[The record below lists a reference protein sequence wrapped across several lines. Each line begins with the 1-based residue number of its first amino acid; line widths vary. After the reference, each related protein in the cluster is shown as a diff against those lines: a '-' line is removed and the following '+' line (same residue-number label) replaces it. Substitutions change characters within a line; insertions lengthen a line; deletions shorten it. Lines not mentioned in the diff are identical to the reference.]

1 MSLDLLVVRHA
12 IAGPAGAGVR
22 DAERE
27 LTHEGRQK
35 MRRAVAG
42 LARLELRLDRVLH
55 SPWRRAAQT
64 AELLAPLLADG
75 GELRACAQLA
85 AEPGPGLLDALGGG
99 RVAAVGHEPW
109 VSELV
114 AWLAFGR
121 RDLGRG
127 LEFRKGGV
135 ARLLGEPCPGGMTL
149 LALWTPATLRAL
161 AGAD

>member
-42 LARLELRLDRVLH
+42 LQQLELRLDLVLH

-64 AELLAPLLADG
+64 AELLAPLLVDG
-75 GELRACAQLA
+75 GEVRACAQLA
-85 AEPGPGLLDALGGG
+85 AEPGPALLDALRGG
-99 RVAAVGHEPW
+99 RVAVVGHEPW
-109 VSELV
+109 VSQLV
-114 AWLAFGR
+114 AWLAFGQ

-127 LEFRKGGV
+127 VEFRKGGV
-135 ARLLGEPCPGGMTL
+135 ARLSGDPRPGGMML
-149 LALWTPATLRAL
+149 LALWTPASLRGTDA
-161 AGAD
+161 